1 MGSCLTKCH
10 QDQQEEI
17 RPDNRYTS
25 EEGADNSITDHFP
38 DSEFDEDFRS
48 KSRHRAADGG
58 GDRGQGW
65 RRKSSG
71 LSRFSQDGRHV
82 IHPPFTVGA
91 FNIQK

>member
-10 QDQQEEI
+10 HGQQEET
-17 RPDNRYTS
+17 RPDDRYTTDNTR
-25 EEGADNSITDHFP
+25 ADSNRVQDP
-38 DSEFDEDFRS
+38 EFDENLRQ
-48 KSRHRAADGG
+48 KSRHRADGD
-58 GDRGQGW
+58 GDRGKGW

-82 IHPPFTVGA
+82 IQPPFTVGA

>member
-10 QDQQEEI
+10 HDHQEEI
-17 RPDNRYTS
+17 KPDDRYTS
-25 EEGADNSITDHFP
+25 EEGADNSITFDY
-38 DSEFDEDFRS
+38 EFDEDFRS

-58 GDRGQGW
+58 GDRGKGW